1 MSLGIFI
8 KSMRNI
14 MRQDQGINGDAQ
26 RLEQLVW
33 MLFLKI
39 YDTKESDWEYTED
52 NFHSILPEELR
63 WKNWADTQKKD
74 GMRGDSLM
82 QFVEGKLFPGLKNLE
97 IPSGTPRRQS
107 IIKDVFADL
116 NNYMKDGQLFFQILE
131 LIDEADFSDRNEIH
145 TFGTIYE
152 TLLREL
158 QSAGSAGEFYTPRAL
173 TDFMAQHVNLRL
185 GDQVA
190 DFACGTGGF
199 LNSARKYLSEQME
212 TSEDQELLSKSFYG
226 IEKKPLPYL
235 LCVTNLLL
243 NGVEDGN
250 IQHKN
255 ALATS
260 VSALTPKD
268 LKDVVL
274 MNPPYG
280 GSELAYIQNNFPPD
294 LASSETAD
302 LFLILIMKS
311 LKENGRAAVIL
322 PDGFLFG
329 TGNKTE
335 LKKELLTKF
344 NLHTIVRLPTSIFA
358 PYTSIATNILFFD
371 KNGVPTEQE
380 VEDWVTDEVKEKD
393 ENGKPV
399 TKKVKVKKTVKRMMR
414 TKETWFYRFDKPN
427 GKNFSKTNP
436 IKLGDLKPVAD
447 WWQNR
452 EAIIEEDFP
461 KAGKFTPTELSKLDY
476 NFDQCGYP
484 HEKEEI
490 LPPLELV
497 SRYREE
503 RSLLEKRI
511 DSVLDSILTLTG
523 DRHEC

>member
-1 MSLGIFI
+1 MSLGNFI
-8 KSMRNI
+8 KSARNI
-14 MRQDQGINGDAQ
+14 MRQDPGINGDAQ

-39 YDTKESDWEYTED
+39 YDTKESDWELIED

-63 WKNWADTQKKD
+63 WRNWADTQKKD
-74 GMRGDSLM
+74 GLRGDDLM
-82 QFVEGKLFPGLKNLE
+82 RFVNEKLFQGLKNLE
-97 IPSGTPRRQS
+97 IPLGTPRRQS

-116 NNYMKDGQLFFQILE
+116 NNYMKDGQLFFQLLQVVNE
-131 LIDEADFSDRNEIH
+131 TDFSDQKEVH
-145 TFGTIYE
+145 TFGAIYE

-173 TDFMAQHVNLRL
+173 TDFMAQHVDLKL
-185 GDQVA
+185 GDTVA

-199 LNSARKYLSEQME
+199 LNSARRYLSQQVK
-212 TSEDQELLSKSFYG
+212 TSEDQETLSKSFQG
-226 IEKKPLPYL
+226 FEKKPLPYL

-243 NGVEDGN
+243 NGVEDAD

-255 ALATS
+255 SLAKD
-260 VSALTPKD
+260 VAALTPKD
-268 LKDVVL
+268 LRDVIL

-280 GSELAYIQNNFPPD
+280 GSELVDIQNNFPAD

-302 LFLILIMKS
+302 LFMILIMKS

-344 NLHTIVRLPTSIFA
+344 NLHTVIRLPSSIFA

-371 KNGVPTEQE
+371 KNSVPSEQE
-380 VEDWVTDEVKEKD
+380 VEDWVTEEVKEKD
-393 ENGKPV
+393 ENEKPV
-399 TKKVKVKKTVKRMMR
+399 TKKVKVKKTVKKMMR
-414 TKETWFYRFDKPN
+414 TRETWFYRFDKPN

-436 IKLGDLKPVAD
+436 IKLSDLKPVAD

-452 EAIIEEDFP
+452 EAIIEDDFT
-461 KAGKFTPTELSKLDY
+461 KSRKFTPTELSKLDY
-476 NFDQCGYP
+476 NFDQCSYP

-497 SRYREE
+497 SRYKEE